1 MLIAERKS
9 LLETYES
16 EIEAAYVELLESFLA
31 YLERGAG
38 DLSVMAGRCGAR
50 VGAAHKRCKRGLV
63 FAALATALAE
73 GLDITPTV
81 AENLCARL
89 IGRGVDLRAA
99 LQTFGTPGRTAATKS
114 SVRQADLAG
123 FEAALAPEIHSL
135 ISAMKVIRERHR
147 DGYAEKA
154 KAAAGTS

>member
-1 MLIAERKS
+1 MIISERTN

-31 YLERGAG
+31 YLEGGAG
-38 DLSVMAGRCGAR
+38 DLSAMAGRCGAQMA
-50 VGAAHKRCKRGLV
+50 AAHKRCKRGLV

-81 AENLCARL
+81 AKNLCARL
-89 IGRGVDLRAA
+89 IGRGVDFRAA
-99 LQTFGTPGRTAATKS
+99 LKKFGTPGRTAATKS

-123 FEAALAPEIHSL
+123 FEAALAPEIQSL

-147 DGYAEKA
+147 DEYAEKA
-154 KAAAGTS
+154 QTATGAR